1 MRVTGFLRFCQAVW
15 NPFCHTF
22 LWSSKFELSERLAN
36 QSMVQRVCFFSP
48 IICTV
53 CIFVRISTLS
63 KEEKHIQAYN
73 TFALVTIWKDLTS
86 FKGHQQ
92 LGAKMQKV
100 PNVIA
105 NSRRLQHRQ
114 HKCSPNKNEL
124 KRELIFQ
131 ARAPGSMCVFS
142 WFFGCVS
149 FSVNGTNS
157 KEIVNWRLKSLF
169 SNRYIITYDPC
180 DGSQPWWM
188 SYPV

>member
-1 MRVTGFLRFCQAVW
+1 MRVAGFLRFCQTVW

-22 LWSSKFELSERLAN
+22 CEVVSSNFPKGWQINLWFKES
-36 QSMVQRVCFFSP
+36 VFFSP